1 MDDRGSQRR
10 SVEGLSV
17 CRGVC
22 LDRRSDR
29 FSPYDVVVLTE
40 HWWTR
45 PLLDRDMA
53 QNAYRVELG
62 GNRLRWVTR
71 EGDKEVRFDSEP
83 EASLWKRI
91 KVRVLSWLPIED
103 LLELPPKPTLDLM
116 RQFLASIFTLL
127 LTASIALGLD
137 AQTKAEIDELI
148 SYVQTSGVRFIRNGL
163 EYSGAEGAQH
173 LRDKLAKAGDRVKT
187 TEDFIT
193 GIASKSFLSGKPYLV
208 KFADGHT
215 QPTGEWLRAHLAE
228 MRENKR

>member
-1 MDDRGSQRR
+1 MERHQGLRLELAADRGSA
-10 SVEGLSV
+10 LS
-17 CRGVC
+17 
-22 LDRRSDR
+22 
-29 FSPYDVVVLTE
+29 
-40 HWWTR
+40 
-45 PLLDRDMA
+45 
-53 QNAYRVELG
+53 
-62 GNRLRWVTR
+62 
-71 EGDKEVRFDSEP
+71 
-83 EASLWKRI
+83 
-91 KVRVLSWLPIED
+91 
-103 LLELPPKPTLDLM
+103 LPPKPTVDLM
-116 RQFLASIFTLL
+116 RQLLTSIFTLV

-148 SYVQTSGVRFIRNGL
+148 AYVQTSGVRFIRNGL

-228 MRENKR
+228 VRENKR